1 MKKVLF
7 TNWNLI
13 RIARF
18 ALGLFV
24 IQQGYETDQPIM
36 LGLGILLAI
45 LPLLNLGCNGN
56 TCAVPQKRSLFQ
68 RNK

>member
-36 LGLGILLAI
+36 LGLGILLAV
-45 LPLLNLGCNGN
+45 LPLLNLGCSGN
-56 TCAVPQKRSLFQ
+56 NCAVPQRKSFFQ
-68 RNK
+68 RKK

>member
-7 TNWNLI
+7 KNWNLI

-36 LGLGILLAI
+36 LGLGILLAV
-45 LPLLNLGCNGN
+45 LPLLNLGCNGIN
-56 TCAVPQKRSLFQ
+56 CVVPPRRSFFQ